1 MAKIL
6 LFSDIHIH
14 NHKKSYER
22 LSDCINAFKWVFEI
36 ARQNGI
42 KSIIFGGDLL
52 HERLKIDSCVYQN
65 IYNILK
71 ENNDF
76 DLYLLLGN
84 HDIWFNEKTDISG
97 VYPFESISGIRVIG
111 KPQTIQIEDSEW
123 DFLPFTHDPVES
135 IKIFNKKNID
145 KRYLIGHISIDGAT
159 LDSGKISDVII
170 EHDGEMVKVSENLFS
185 NYKYAFFGH
194 YHKAQKLGEKSE
206 YIGSPLELSFG
217 ESGEKKHVIILDTET
232 NKKKYIVNDFS
243 PKHIYINQKEIEK
256 IDKKTIDNNFVCI
269 LSEDLTSIDAKES
282 INFIKE
288 NFSPQSIQFKKFT
301 SSNSEKKDKKKIDD
315 VKIVLNDE
323 HKMIEKYIEKC
334 SSKNLNQDTLKEIG
348 NAILE
353 KASSI
358 DK

>member
-22 LSDCINAFKWVFEI
+22 LNDCINAFKWVFET

-52 HERLKIDSCVYQN
+52 HERLKIDSCVYQS
-65 IYNILK
+65 IYNVLK
-71 ENNDF
+71 ENSDF

-84 HDIWFNEKTDISG
+84 HDIWFNEKTDVSG
-97 VYPFESISGIRVIG
+97 VYPFESISGIKVIG

-135 IKIFNKKNID
+135 VKIFDKKNID

-170 EHDGEMVKVSENLFS
+170 EHDGEMIKVSENLFS
-185 NYKYAFFGH
+185 DYKYAFFGH
-194 YHKAQKLGEKSE
+194 YHKAQKLGKNTE
-206 YIGSPLELSFG
+206 YIGSPLQLSFG
-217 ESGEKKHVIILDTET
+217 ESDEEKHLIIIDTET

-256 IDKKTIDNNFVCI
+256 IDKKIIDNNFVCI

-282 INFIKE
+282 ISFIKE
-288 NFSPQSIQFKKFT
+288 NFNPQSIQFKKFT
-301 SSNSEKKDKKKIDD
+301 SPNSEKKDKKKIDEI
-315 VKIVLNDE
+315 KFILNDE

-334 SSKNLNQDTLKEIG
+334 SSKNLNQDVLKEIG

-353 KASSI
+353 KANSI